1 MKTISVWLFM
11 SLFSIVTTAQDSPS
25 QTDSVDFKTAAVAI
39 NVNENSEI
47 ISGTVTYEVEILKD
61 IPSLF
66 VDAKNITRYDV
77 KLDGKPVKSAYNE
90 KQIVVK
96 SRFRESVTHQLTIEF
111 STDPNKA
118 LYHIDRDNDGKW
130 DQIWTQGQGK
140 YTSNWLPSIDDVNDK
155 IIWNISVTIP
165 SQYTAVANGVLVDK
179 IEIDDHR
186 TYHYNMEFP
195 MSSYL
200 VALVVGRYN
209 IKEQITS
216 SKKQMELYYYQE
228 DAHKLPATYKHSV
241 QMFDFLEQEI
251 GIEFPWKVYR
261 QIPIKDFLYSGM
273 ENTTATIFSD
283 QFMVD
288 DIAFNDGNYITVN
301 AHELAH
307 QWFGNLVT
315 ETEGKHHW
323 LQEGFATYYSM
334 LAERDIYGDDHYYMM
349 LFENAESL
357 IAQTKSGKGTAL
369 LDASASSL
377 TFYQHGAWALHALR
391 AQLGD
396 TDFKQGIRTYL
407 KKYAG
412 RNVTT
417 DDFLQVMAAT
427 SGKDLTEYK
436 NRWLTNT
443 QFPIAEALT
452 LLRKSIFMEQYFQL
466 AARSISPFDEAFNS
480 YKETLRAPVN
490 ELLVEEMIKQLTL
503 HKKNDRIIELYKQA
517 AATGNVKVRQAI
529 ALSLQE
535 YDPALDKILRTMLYD
550 DSYLTRESAL
560 FLLWQGNPTERH
572 AILEETRAQWNSMS
586 PSLEMAWI
594 ALALNSGDFKNNE
607 KYKFLQRLSSFTSPE
622 QSTQTRTAAFD
633 YLINLDAM
641 SAQNYRDLMDACV
654 HHSWRFYK
662 NSRDIFEALYKKNEH
677 RVVID
682 KVLAT
687 MPEEEQK
694 RIRDLFKV

>member
-1 MKTISVWLFM
+1 MKTISTWLFA
-11 SLFSIVTTAQDSPS
+11 SLLSLIITAQNSPS
-25 QTDSVDFKTAAVAI
+25 QTDAIDFKTATVDI
-39 NVNENSEI
+39 YVNENSEI
-47 ISGTVTYEVEILKD
+47 ISGTVSYEVEILKD
-61 IPSLF
+61 IPSF
-66 VDAKNITRYDV
+66 FIDAKNITRYEV
-77 KLDGKPVKSAYNE
+77 KLDGQPVKADYNE
-90 KQIVVK
+90 EQIVVE
-96 SRFRESVTHQLTIEF
+96 SRFRESVTHNLTIEF
-111 STDPNKA
+111 STNPNKA

-140 YTSNWLPSIDDVNDK
+140 YTSNWLPSIDDMNDK
-155 IIWNISVTIP
+155 IIWNISITIP
-165 SQYTAVANGVLVDK
+165 SQYTAVANGVLVDQV
-179 IEIDDHR
+179 EIDNNR
-186 TYHYNMEFP
+186 IYNYQMDIP

-216 SKKQMELYYYQE
+216 TKKQIQLYYYPE
-228 DAHKLPATYKHSV
+228 DAQKVPSTYKYTV

-251 GIEFPWKVYR
+251 GIEYPWQVYK
-261 QIPIKDFLYSGM
+261 QIPVKDFLYSGM
-273 ENTTATIFSD
+273 ENTTATIFND
-283 QFMVD
+283 EFMVD
-288 DIAFNDGNYITVN
+288 DIAFNDGNYVTVN

-307 QWFGNLVT
+307 QWFGDLVT
-315 ETEGKHHW
+315 ETDGKHHW

-334 LAERDIYGDDHYYMM
+334 LAERDIYGDDHFYMM

-369 LDASASSL
+369 LDAKASSL

-391 AQLGD
+391 KQLGD

-417 DDFLQVMAAT
+417 GDFLQVMT
-427 SGKDLTEYK
+427 EISGKDLTDFK
-436 NRWLTNT
+436 SRWLTNT
-443 QFPIAEALT
+443 QFPSAEALT
-452 LLRKSIFMEQYFQL
+452 LLRKSRFMEEYFQL

-480 YKETLRAPVN
+480 YKETLRAPIN
-490 ELLVEEMIKQLTL
+490 ELLVEEMIKQLSL
-503 HKKNDRIIELYKQA
+503 HKKNDRIIELYKEA

-572 AILEETRAQWNSMS
+572 AILEETKTKWNSMS
-586 PSLEMAWI
+586 PSLEMAWN
-594 ALALNSGDFKNNE
+594 ALALNSGDYKNNE
-607 KYKFLQRLSSFTSPE
+607 KYQFLQRLSSFTSPE
-622 QSTQTRTAAFD
+622 QSPQTRTAAFD

-641 SAQNYRDLMDACV
+641 GAQNYRDLMDACV

-662 NSRDIFEALYKKNEH
+662 NSRDIFGALYKKNEH